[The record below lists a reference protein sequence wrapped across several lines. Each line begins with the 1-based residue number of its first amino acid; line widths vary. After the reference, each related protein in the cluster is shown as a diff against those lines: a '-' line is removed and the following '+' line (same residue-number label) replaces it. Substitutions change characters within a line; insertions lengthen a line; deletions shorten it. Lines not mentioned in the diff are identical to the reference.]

1 MKTKISLF
9 ILVWAFVG
17 FSSAFAATN
26 FGTRAASS
34 ADLTSSPSVRTR
46 TNVNYEKYETK
57 TSTKTYD
64 VKDNNTNLY
73 YTQPANRSALYK
85 QYNSTA
91 GSQNIRTIRSET
103 VREQLKRKYYLAHP
117 FFQPLKGKF
126 GSVTDLSYSMNSYD
140 IGLSVSQDFIDSTGV
155 SISDLSAK
163 WNTNQITIKEDFSYG
178 ITDTIAV
185 LAMLQYNMSDYKLD
199 WSSAPDDTMDDSGLN
214 LFGIGGQWRFIDNEK
229 WIATLSGYYQHQKD
243 ISNNFILDLKGGYK
257 ISSSTIYGLARGW
270 LLDFDGNTY
279 GNGMSG
285 ATADGTVSSI
295 FIAYDTDVSSVFF
308 AEGGLGL
315 FSVLDEDWTL
325 NFEAVFGYY
334 DWHNQASLKAA
345 VGWQPNDWLA
355 LNLYAKTAI
364 YDSADGQ
371 KLNFWWLEPG
381 KGLDQWTVAGTANI
395 DNYSETS
402 IGLQA
407 VFLF

>member
-1 MKTKISLF
+1 MKAKISL
-9 ILVWAFVG
+9 LVLLMACIG
-17 FSSAFAATN
+17 GEPAFAATN
-26 FGTRAASS
+26 SGTRAASS
-34 ADLTSSPSVRTR
+34 ADLTSAPALRTR

-64 VKDNNTNLY
+64 VNNNNSNLY
-73 YTQPANRSALYK
+73 YTQPENRSALYR
-85 QYNSTA
+85 QYDSSNA
-91 GSQNIRTIRSET
+91 SQNIRTSRSET

-126 GSVTDLSYSMNSYD
+126 GSVTDLSYAMNSYD
-140 IGLSVSQDFIDSTGV
+140 VGLSISQDFTDSTGV
-155 SISDLSAK
+155 SLSDLNAK
-163 WNTNQITIKEDFSYG
+163 WNTNQFTIKEDFSYG

-199 WSSAPDDTMDDSGLN
+199 WSASPDDSMDDSGIN
-214 LFGIGGQWRFIDNEK
+214 LFGVGAQWRFVDNTD

-243 ISNNFILDLKGGYK
+243 ISNNFILDLKAGYK

-270 LLDFDGNTY
+270 LLDFEGNTY

-285 ATADGTVSSI
+285 TTTDGTVSSI
-295 FIAYDTDVSSVFF
+295 FIAYDTNVSSVFY
-308 AEGGLGL
+308 AEGGLGV

-325 NFEAVFGYY
+325 NLEAVFGYY
-334 DWHNQASLKAA
+334 DWHNQATLKAA
-345 VGWQPNDWLA
+345 VGWQPNDWVA

-364 YDSADGQ
+364 YDSADG
-371 KLNFWWLEPG
+371 KNLSFWWLEPG